1 MNSTKF
7 TNKAQAYALYLLAR
21 RPYSTFEIRQKLTRR
36 FSSESAADVITDLTD
51 QGLVDDFG
59 FAKWWQESR
68 QRTKP
73 RSANM
78 LRRELSAKGVSSS
91 CIDMVLGDHSSDEE
105 EATARQVAESFSRQ
119 VITAELNTF
128 RRKVWNHLRR
138 RGFSDSIARRAVANA
153 WQKRLVTD
161 T

>member
-1 MNSTKF
+1 MSSTKF
-7 TNKAQAYALYLLAR
+7 TNKAQTYALHLLAR

-36 FSSESAADVITDLTD
+36 FSSKSAADVVTALTK
-51 QGLVDDFG
+51 QGLLDDIG

-91 CIDMVLGDHSSDEE
+91 SIDMVLGEHSSDEE
-105 EATARQVAESFSRQ
+105 ETTARQVAESFSRQ
-119 VITAELNTF
+119 VITAESNIF

-138 RGFSDSIARRAVANA
+138 RGFSDSIARRAVASA
-153 WQKRLVTD
+153 WETRLLKD
-161 T
+161 A